1 MISLL
6 LLAFSYALVAGS
18 FTLAKAVLAYSE
30 PIFFVGF
37 RMVAASIFLIGY
49 CLWRQPSLLRIKR
62 KDYGKIALII
72 VMHIYFAF
80 VLDLLALK
88 GMSSFKGAFI
98 YNLSPFIT
106 ALFSYLY
113 FKEYMTPKKWVGLL
127 IGFSGFL
134 PELIAQAPAEAN
146 GNILFLSY
154 YEFMMI
160 GSVIAAVV
168 GWIVMRSLLKDGYN
182 PIAINGI
189 GMLGG
194 GLLSLATSLVFEPWH
209 PVPVSDWWAF
219 LKITAAVIIVG
230 NLLFYNIYG
239 YLLKKYTAT
248 FMSFAGFLSPL
259 FAALFG
265 WYFLGEQVS
274 ATFFFSL
281 IVVVFGLWLF
291 YQEELRQG
299 YFSVKK
305 GL

>member
-1 MISLL
+1 MVSLFLL
-6 LLAFSYALVAGS
+6 LFSYALIAGS
-18 FTLAKAVLAYSE
+18 FTLAKAVLAYSA

-37 RMVAASIFLIGY
+37 RMVAASIFLLGY
-49 CLWRQPSLLRIKR
+49 CFWAQPATLRIKR
-62 KDYGKIALII
+62 KDYGNVMLII
-72 VMHIYFAF
+72 IMHIYFAF
-80 VLDLLALK
+80 VLDLLALE

-113 FKEYMTPKKWVGLL
+113 FNEYMTRKKWLGLL

-134 PELIAQAPAEAN
+134 PELIAQAPAEVN
-146 GNILFLSY
+146 GHFLFLSY

-160 GSVIAAVV
+160 GSVVAAVI
-168 GWIVMRSLLKDGYN
+168 GWIAMRALVKDGHS

-194 GLLSLATSLVFEPWH
+194 GILSLATSLVVEQWH
-209 PVPVSDWWAF
+209 PLPVTNWAGF

-230 NLLFYNIYG
+230 NLLYYNIYG

-265 WYFLGEQVS
+265 WYFLGEHVS

-299 YFSVKK
+299 YIAH
-305 GL
+305 